1 MSKLLSQK
9 LIGLFFTL
17 VLTFAIFAPYIM
29 ADAPE
34 AASKVSKR
42 AKRSRKTKSGT
53 EILSEVMDIVS
64 DFGGDAVAG
73 AIEEFTMN
81 LQQTSELLQSLAHE
95 DTIDSLN
102 FFIRNTLSSF
112 GSAARDMLKKN
123 NGTETMQSSDFG
135 EYLDA
140 FQSTLIKRCRD
151 NTKFSIVIL
160 QQVEAALPPILQG
173 LTEMYKNVMEASGFG
188 LTFGMLSTGTSFLAM
203 LERPEY
209 VSRDTFQQFANFPT
223 EIKHQFETVIDEV
236 VSQYVDPNQLDMM
249 LHGGQSSERT
259 SWQR

>member
-1 MSKLLSQK
+1 
-9 LIGLFFTL
+9 
-17 VLTFAIFAPYIM
+17 M
-29 ADAPE
+29 ADAPD
-34 AASKVSKR
+34 SKVSKR
-42 AKRSRKTKSGT
+42 AKRARKTKSGT
-53 EILSEVMDIVS
+53 EILSEVMDIIS
-64 DFGGDAVAG
+64 DFGGDAVAN

-112 GSAARDMLKKN
+112 SSSANEMLKSNK
-123 NGTETMQSSDFG
+123 GTATMQPSDFG

-140 FQSTLIKRCRD
+140 FQSTLIKRCKD
-151 NTKFSIVIL
+151 NAKFSRQIL
-160 QQVEAALPPILQG
+160 QQIEAALPPILQG
-173 LTEMYKNVMEASGFG
+173 MTEMYKNIVEASSFG
-188 LTFGMLSTGTSFLAM
+188 LTFGMLSTGTSFLTM

-236 VSQYVDPNQLDMM
+236 VSQYVDSTNLDMM
-249 LHGGQSSERT
+249 LNAAKMFAQNFARRGEHEDL
-259 SWQR
+259 